1 MKRILNTKSIFNIII
16 LFILIEKNGY
26 TQEIINL
33 KNFFND
39 GDKTQG
45 ILLNEEEI
53 NVYNNGKI
61 QNLNKINQNSELGS
75 NGIESYKNIESLD
88 NNGVILGSVEVI
100 KGINKVTNSGN
111 GIVLEN
117 LETNSLKNNGYISGN
132 FIANDLSGSS
142 GNNGNGV
149 NIIGNDTGETGQFGA
164 KIIGSKLAKIEN
176 EGVISGKVESINGKS
191 GLYNSGNGLNMAPK
205 DLIGGNYYLKS
216 EIENFKNFGRV
227 MGEAYVENQNSR
239 NNGNGITAFGS
250 YESKA
255 DKIANE
261 GIIKGSIFSNSN
273 IENSGNGIHLSSFG
287 HSFGGNFIVSNI
299 ENKGIIEGK
308 ANIAGLN
315 SESGNGIIID
325 GRGAQ
330 TNIKVLENSGVIS
343 GYISKNNDENSGNGV
358 YSGYNITN
366 IFNEGIIKGNNN
378 AISFGGIRN
387 ANFNGKLLN
396 SVNNGILV
404 GTNIF
409 RVEKTP
415 ENEVNNGIYI
425 NIDKNG
431 EIVNITQDLSSSND
445 SNGREIINIVNGL
458 DGYIFAGSEYKN
470 KILNGVG
477 VSTGAL
483 TLSNNQITT
492 IENSIINAYK
502 TAITLNNNTNLK
514 IQDSLINGGGIKNE
528 DSVIQIVGN
537 ESNLN
542 LMKNTV
548 LNGKISIDGE
558 KNIVSID
565 NSVKVNGDIISTGQ
579 LNTLKLGHDG
589 SNEELKIYDKIENFD
604 EIKTNGKVTL
614 YSTAK
619 VNAIADIDIE
629 HGTLLVRLDGSK
641 RDEKGRVIGHALYN
655 HTGIIVLGEKENIG
669 DHLPDGDN
677 HPDIKAGAK
686 LFFKASGL
694 TNGTVIAMK
703 ETDITGLKDSQMGTY
718 SIAHTARKF
727 IPGKDDIWLLSPEI
741 NSYNSKI
748 LGIVTID
755 VIIDTLSLD
764 DIIDSPEDEKE
775 EKPNNPPEN
784 RDEEKPD
791 NPPNNEV
798 ENREDLGDIWDS
810 IVNGGEEDYLAPT
823 LDYEDGKEIVESKKE
838 LISILDQIY
847 ANNPYAFIGEAS
859 KESLKLYQD
868 NIFTTKMPKKDE
880 WITEAHGIYGYD
892 KFGKV
897 EQTNRFGKEIQK
909 NSYSS
914 NVSTYG
920 MLGTAEYGILEDT
933 SLGIAIGGSKQKV
946 NMSKGT
952 KIDGDSGYI
961 GVYGKRNIDKFRFT
975 SGIGYQYNE
984 YDIDRILVNKYQDFK
999 NSGSLSTNSVGVYLE
1014 GKYFIKNETGVSIEP
1029 KLRLSYMHIFQ
1040 EEVKEKS
1047 NPLAIDVDSKKYENI
1062 DVLIGVD
1069 FSKKNYLKGGLLE
1082 VRGEISYIKTF
1093 DSERDHLTSRIKD
1106 STDFRI
1112 KGPEI
1117 TEDRVRIVIGVDY
1130 EKVNGVFYNLY
1141 TGVELTDKDRVNTN
1155 IKVGIGYRF

>member
-26 TQEIINL
+26 TQDIINS
-33 KNFFND
+33 KDYFND
-39 GDKTQG
+39 SDKTQG
-45 ILLNEEEI
+45 ILLGEEEMSI
-53 NVYNNGKI
+53 YNNGKI
-61 QNLNKINQNSELGS
+61 QNLNKVNQNSELIS

-117 LETNSLKNNGYISGN
+117 LETNFLKNNGYISGN

-149 NIIGNDTGETGQFGA
+149 NIIGNDTGETGEFGA

-227 MGEAYVENQNSR
+227 MGEAYIENQNSR

-261 GIIKGSIFSNSN
+261 GVIKGSIFSNSN

-409 RVEKTP
+409 RAEKTP

-458 DGYIFAGSEYKN
+458 DGYIVAGSEYKN
-470 KILNGVG
+470 KILNGAG
-477 VSTGAL
+477 VSTGTL
-483 TLSNNQITT
+483 TLSNNQITA

-514 IQDSLINGGGIKNE
+514 IQDSLVNGGGLKNE
-528 DSVIQIVGN
+528 DSIIQIVG
-537 ESNLN
+537 SGVNLDITR
-542 LMKNTV
+542 NTV
-548 LNGKISIDGE
+548 LNGKMSVDGE
-558 KNIVSID
+558 KNIVFID
-565 NSVKVNGDIISTGQ
+565 NSVKINGDIISNGQ

-604 EIKTNGKVTL
+604 EIKTNGKVTF

-619 VNAIADIDIE
+619 VNATADIDIE

-641 RDEKGRVIGHALYN
+641 RDEKGRVVGHALYN
-655 HTGIIVLGEKENIG
+655 HTGAILLGEKGNIG
-669 DHLPDGDN
+669 DHLPDGEN
-677 HPDIKAGAK
+677 HPDIKVGAK

-694 TNGTVIAMK
+694 TNGTVIAMNG
-703 ETDITGLKDSQMGTY
+703 TDVTDLKDSEMGTY

-727 IPGKDDIWLLSPEI
+727 IPGKDDIWLLDSGV
-741 NSYNSKI
+741 NTYATRASK
-748 LGIVTID
+748 TID
-755 VIIDTLSLD
+755 VIIDTLNLD
-764 DIIDSPEDEKE
+764 DIVNS
-775 EKPNNPPEN
+775 
-784 RDEEKPD
+784 PD
-791 NPPNNEV
+791 NPPDNEV
-798 ENREDLGDIWDS
+798 EDKEDLGDIWDS
-810 IVNGGEEDYLAPT
+810 IVNGGEEDHLAPT
-823 LDYEDGKEIVESKKE
+823 LDYEDGKDIVEAKKE
-838 LISILDQIY
+838 LVSILDQIY
-847 ANNPYAFIGEAS
+847 ANNPYAYIGEAS
-859 KESLKLYQD
+859 KESLRLYQD

-880 WITEAHGIYGYD
+880 WITEAHAIYGYD
-892 KFGKV
+892 NFGKT

-914 NVSTYG
+914 NITTYG

-933 SLGIAIGGSKQKV
+933 SLGIAIGGSKQRV
-946 NMSKGT
+946 DMSKGT
-952 KIDGDSGYI
+952 KIDGNSGYI
-961 GVYGKRNIDKFRFT
+961 GVYGKKNIDKFRLT
-975 SGIGYQYNE
+975 GGVGYQHNE
-984 YDIDRILVNKYQDFK
+984 YDVDRILINRYQDFK
-999 NSGSLSTNSVGVYLE
+999 NGGDLSTNSIGVYLE
-1014 GKYFIKNETGVSIEP
+1014 GRYFIKSESGVSIEP
-1029 KLRLSYMHIFQ
+1029 KLRLSYMHISQ

-1047 NPLAIDVDSKKYENI
+1047 NALAIDVDGKSYQNT

-1069 FSKKNYLKGGLLE
+1069 FSKKKYLKGGLLE
-1082 VRGEISYIKTF
+1082 FRGEISYIKTL
-1093 DSERDHLTSRIKD
+1093 DTERDYLTGRIKN

-1117 TEDRVRIVIGVDY
+1117 TEDRVRIMVGIDY
-1130 EKVNGVFYNLY
+1130 EKINGIFYNLY
-1141 TGVELTDKDRVNTN
+1141 TGIELADKDRVNTN
-1155 IKVGIGYRF
+1155 VKVGIGYRF